1 MTRAVRPVGIV
12 VLLALSVLAGAAS
25 WAQQPSSGTKTQGP
39 PSLPT
44 APACNTEKFVQCQE
58 SADSDAEATTAALS
72 TRSRAA
78 TRLAA
83 VFDNDGDDDA

>member
-44 APACNTEKFVQCQE
+44 APACSTEKFVQCQE
-58 SADSDAEATTAALS
+58 SARQRCGSNNSCLVDALTGCHS
-72 TRSRAA
+72 TCGGIR
-78 TRLAA
+78 
-83 VFDNDGDDDA
+83 